1 VTNSVVHGVTAKA
14 AIKQIMNKV
23 WIEKIL
29 KGIRDIVILKQIALA
44 L

>member
-1 VTNSVVHGVTAKA
+1 VTNLTAHSVTVKA

-29 KGIRDIVILKQIALA
+29 KGIRDIVILKQIALV